1 MEFKD
6 DVSRRKFMSGLA
18 VAFGYA
24 GIGPDLGA
32 FAQGQA
38 AGQGRGGR
46 GGGNRAQQTPEQY
59 DALAKIANNEN
70 NWGIPDSVRK
80 SMDSAWKYAGRYGYP
95 DPGLNQAI
103 AEYDGVKPEN
113 VMVTAGSG
121 EVLNVVG
128 MTFLLGGGAGLFQ
141 KKVLGVEPSYGSVY
155 SHATSIKADAIKFPL
170 TKDYRQDIGQLIDAA
185 KKHASEIGFVYICN
199 PNNPTGVIVTKQEIK
214 QLLDNIP
221 AGMPVLID
229 EAYHHYVD
237 DPNYATAMP
246 YVNEGRP
253 VIVARTFSKIA
264 GMAAMRVGYAVSTP
278 EILQKMRNFSTG
290 SVNVLARYGATATL
304 KNKPAMEEVKRKTI
318 AERSRTTNQLN
329 ALGYEVIPSQSNFF
343 MVGLRREV
351 QPVIQAFREEGV
363 LVGRPF
369 PPMTQHLRVSVGT
382 AEEMDRFM
390 VAFKKIMGATT
401 TTQQGR

>member
-1 MEFKD
+1 MD
-6 DVSRRKFMSGLA
+6 STNVSRREFVGGLA
-18 VAFGYA
+18 AALGYVTTA
-24 GIGPDLGA
+24 GDIDLL
-32 FAQGQA
+32 AQGRA
-38 AGQGRGGR
+38 AGQGRPGG
-46 GGGNRAQQTPEQY
+46 RAQQTAEQY
-59 DALAKIANNEN
+59 DALAKLANNEN
-70 NWGIPDSVRK
+70 NWGIPDSVMK
-80 SMDSAWKYAGRYGYP
+80 AMEGAWKYAGRYGYP

-128 MTFLLGGGAGLFQ
+128 STFLMLNPA
-141 KKVLGVEPSYGSVY
+141 KKVLGVEPSYSSVY
-155 SHATSIKADAIKFPL
+155 SHATSIKSEAIKLPL
-170 TKDYRQDIGQLIDAA
+170 TNDFRQDIGVILDTA
-185 KKHASEIGFVYICN
+185 KKRASEIGFVYICN
-199 PNNPTGVIVTKQEIK
+199 PNNPTGVIVTKDEIK
-214 QLLDNIP
+214 QLLDGLP

-229 EAYHHYVD
+229 EAYHHYVN
-237 DPNYATAMP
+237 DPRYATSMP

-278 EILQKMRNFSTG
+278 ELIQKMRPFSTG

-304 KNKPAMEEVKRKTI
+304 KDKAAMEAVKQKTI
-318 AERSRTTNQLN
+318 ATRDKAMKDLK
-329 ALGYEVIPSQSNFF
+329 ALGYDVIPSEANFF

-369 PPMTQHLRVSVGT
+369 PPMTQHLRVSVGVP
-382 AEEMDRFM
+382 EEMDRFM
-390 VAFKKIMGATT
+390 VAFKKIMAQPPTT
-401 TTQQGR
+401 TARQ